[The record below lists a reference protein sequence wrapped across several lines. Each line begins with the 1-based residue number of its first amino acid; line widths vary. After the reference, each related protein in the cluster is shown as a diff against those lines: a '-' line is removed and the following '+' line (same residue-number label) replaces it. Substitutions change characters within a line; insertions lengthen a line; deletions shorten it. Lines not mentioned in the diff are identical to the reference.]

1 MLLYAIAKDVSEGDD
16 TGYDLE
22 DNPDVDFDISQPGD
36 LMEITMPGFASRS
49 GDKGPANAGFSGTEV
64 QPLSASLDHPSAKGA
79 LGNEVSIDDEWE
91 EALKNLPL
99 ASKSIGVD
107 IDISIFPDAPAAP
120 DTPATAKPLPAP
132 GGAPSVGKKDN
143 VLPQGNIDNGIDFDI
158 APDIQPAPAKNP
170 KR

>member
-1 MLLYAIAKDVSEGDD
+1 
-16 TGYDLE
+16 
-22 DNPDVDFDISQPGD
+22 
-36 LMEITMPGFASRS
+36 MPGFASRG

-107 IDISIFPDAPAAP
+107 IDISIFPDAAAAP
-120 DTPATAKPLPAP
+120 DAPATSKPLPAP
-132 GGAPSVGKKDN
+132 SGAPSVGKQGN
-143 VLPQGNIDNGIDFDI
+143 VLPPSNIDNGIDFDI
-158 APDIQPAPAKNP
+158 APDIQPSPAKNP
-170 KR
+170 NR